1 MVDYVFSEYG
11 PVPPTAVTN
20 QTYVAHSDLGV
31 YSRFD
36 QVDVGMRRRP
46 RHGFALMTSSPQ
58 CVIQCQSHKTASS
71 PRFRNE
77 PRFISFKK
85 DHNGVGIRI
94 SGGNKTGIF
103 VAAVAPRS
111 PADQQGL
118 HEGDLILKVSRGQ
131 T

>member
-1 MVDYVFSEYG
+1 MWLYNRCFNAARS
-11 PVPPTAVTN
+11 
-20 QTYVAHSDLGV
+20 
-31 YSRFD
+31 
-36 QVDVGMRRRP
+36 
-46 RHGFALMTSSPQ
+46 
-58 CVIQCQSHKTASS
+58 
-71 PRFRNE
+71 E

-118 HEGDLILKVSRGQ
+118 HEGDLILKVTRKDS
-131 T
+131 